1 MPLRLQ
7 ARIAAAIAIIG
18 LAGVLAMAWRE
29 SEPGALP
36 LAVLLGG
43 SLWWFVAW
51 RRLRAGARPGP

>member
-1 MPLRLQ
+1 MSLRLQ
-7 ARIAAAIAIIG
+7 ARIAAATAIIG
-18 LAGVLAMAWRE
+18 LAGALAMARWE

-51 RRLRAGARPGP
+51 RRLRAGARPAP